1 LAGLRTRATTFSM
14 GTVPPPKDDRRRLD
28 LRDVLARIEWA
39 LEAIGDGE
47 TGAAVAVLLDLR
59 DELLGVD
66 LQEHAAW
73 RTR

>member
-1 LAGLRTRATTFSM
+1 LAGLRTRATVTAMATISR
-14 GTVPPPKDDRRRLD
+14 PKDDRQRLD

-47 TGAAVAVLLDLR
+47 IGAAVDVLLDLR

-66 LQEHAAW
+66 QERAA
-73 RTR
+73 